1 MEQYIK
7 PAIWVISTPEDLL
20 ETTLPKGSPQ
30 PDGGED
36 PSTAEGK
43 ENSIFEEVDQP
54 STIWEDATREEEL

>member
-7 PAIWVISTPEDLL
+7 PAVWVISTPEDLM

-30 PDGGED
+30 PGEGED

-54 STIWEDATREEEL
+54 ASIWDDTSKEE